1 MEYGMLRFFWTMTL
15 VIGFVAAMG
24 PLTVPIHVF
33 FRRSDFIMGVGRVW
47 SRMALWAC
55 GARVRYH
62 DLPRIT
68 ATQPCIYLANHQS
81 NVDVWVLLRVLP
93 RPTRFVAKQ
102 SLFRLPFLGWALGAA
117 GFIPIDRKNKTRA
130 IRSLNLAAVRIRDG
144 RSVVLFPEGTRS
156 RNAQLQPFKKGPFH
170 LALRAGVPIVPVAI
184 AGGGAVMPAG
194 AVRAVPGDVDV
205 FFLEAIEVAPYLPDD
220 IRGLQE
226 EVHRAISG
234 RLNRAGKT

>member
-1 MEYGMLRFFWTMTL
+1 M
-15 VIGFVAAMG
+15 GFVIAMG
-24 PLTVPIHVF
+24 PTTVPIHIF

-62 DLPRIT
+62 DLERIS
-68 ATQPCIYLANHQS
+68 ARRPCIYIANHQS

-93 RPTRFVAKQ
+93 RSTRFVAKQ
-102 SLFRLPFLGWALGAA
+102 SLFRVPFLGRALKAA

-130 IRSLNLAAVRIRDG
+130 IRSLNLAADRIRDG

-156 RNAQLQPFKKGPFH
+156 RDGRLQPFKKGPFH
-170 LALRAGVPIVPVAI
+170 LALQAGVPIVPIAI

-194 AVRAVPGDVDV
+194 IARATPGDVDV
-205 FFLEAIEVAPYLPDD
+205 FVLPPIEVEPFLPDD
-220 IRGLQE
+220 LRGLLDT
-226 EVHRAISG
+226 VHRSIQ
-234 RLNRAGKT
+234 RALPAGEA